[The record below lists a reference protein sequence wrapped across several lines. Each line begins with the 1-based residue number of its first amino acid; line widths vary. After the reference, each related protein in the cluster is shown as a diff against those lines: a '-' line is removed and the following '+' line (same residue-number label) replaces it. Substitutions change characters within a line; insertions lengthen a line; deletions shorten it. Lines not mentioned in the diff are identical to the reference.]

1 MFVVIKAFHETF
13 FHASCK
19 IIIKLKISDP
29 KCVMPRNKKYFS
41 RRNWGIYAHAR
52 RPQQSLKS
60 ESYIKQTIQK
70 TIGGNKRN
78 GSISSLI
85 LYTNITNSIISDK
98 RLVLADF
105 KGEQVFEKVNLYG

>member
-1 MFVVIKAFHETF
+1 
-13 FHASCK
+13 
-19 IIIKLKISDP
+19 
-29 KCVMPRNKKYFS
+29 MPRNKKYFS

-105 KGEQVFEKVNLYG
+105 IRVNKYLKKLIYMDKKGS

>member
-1 MFVVIKAFHETF
+1 M
-13 FHASCK
+13 
-19 IIIKLKISDP
+19 
-29 KCVMPRNKKYFS
+29 
-41 RRNWGIYAHAR
+41 
-52 RPQQSLKS
+52 
-60 ESYIKQTIQK
+60 
-70 TIGGNKRN
+70 RN